1 MATASTKLALLEKAV
16 SDLEERSEVYHVKF
30 NDIHNQQN
38 LIRLDIQQWG
48 METKQLITD
57 QREMKDVIRNNT
69 SALSSIQEVL
79 NKILIER
86 DTTKTN
92 ISTFAK
98 TIIWIGGI
106 TSMSYT
112 VITELMN
119 WMKR

>member
-1 MATASTKLALLEKAV
+1 MITASTKLALLEKAV
-16 SDLEERSEVYHVKF
+16 SDLEERNEVYHAKF

-48 METKQLITD
+48 MQTQQLITD

-79 NKILIER
+79 NKILVER

-98 TIIWIGGI
+98 MIVWIGGI

-112 VITELMN
+112 FITEIMN
-119 WMKR
+119 WLKK